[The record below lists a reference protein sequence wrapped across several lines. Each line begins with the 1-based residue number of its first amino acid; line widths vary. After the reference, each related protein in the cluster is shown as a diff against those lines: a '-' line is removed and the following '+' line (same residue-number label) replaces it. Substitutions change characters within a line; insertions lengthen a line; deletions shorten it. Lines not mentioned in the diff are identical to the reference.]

1 MPDSSVV
8 ESIRRKFDS
17 LSHLMDE
24 RARRCWGAAEAME
37 LGWGGVSAVSLAT
50 SMSRTTITEGIK
62 QLRRGDYTAPEA
74 DGRIRRLGSG
84 RKPVTETD
92 PELLGALER
101 LVDPLSR
108 GDPQFPLRWTLK
120 STQRLARELTS
131 QNHPVGARTVA
142 ALLRKAG
149 YSLLANR
156 KTREGAQHPD
166 RNRQFEYINDQVRR
180 FQHCGQPAISVDTKK
195 KELVGDFK
203 NAGRQWRPK
212 DNPEQVRVHDFK
224 DKDLG
229 KAIPYGVYDML
240 NNQGWVSVGIDHDTA
255 QFATRSILLWWTEM
269 GSARFPHARR
279 LLITADGGGSN
290 SHRSRLWKLSLQ
302 ELANETGLKLV
313 VCHFPPGT
321 SKWNKNRAPSLQ
333 LHHPELARRA
343 TGNPADDRRVDWKHN
358 DEGRPEGQ
366 GQARYQKLRDGDQ
379 SDGRGTGRRKT
390 GKARNTRLMEL
401 HNQTLEVNV
410 HLIFCAVPYSISSTA
425 MP

>member
-24 RARRCWGAAEAME
+24 RARWCWAAAEAME

-74 DGRIRRLGSG
+74 DGRIRRLGGG

-108 GDPQFPLRWTLK
+108 GDPQSPLRWTLK

-321 SKWNKNRAPSLQ
+321 SKWNKIEHRLFSYITQNWQGEPLATLQTIVELIGSTTTKGGLKVRARLDTKSYETRIKVTDE
-333 LHHPELARRA
+333 ELAA
-343 TGNPADDRRVDWKHN
+343 V
-358 DEGRPEGQ
+358 
-366 GQARYQKLRDGDQ
+366 KLERHETHG
-379 SDGRGTGRRKT
+379 SWNYTIKPS
-390 GKARNTRLMEL
+390 K
-401 HNQTLEVNV
+401 
-410 HLIFCAVPYSISSTA
+410 
-425 MP
+425 